1 MFNEGT
7 LQERYN
13 SAVYVRGKTRKVAK
27 IFAIIYMIVLGLLM
41 VVAVFASNIVEN
53 GVTAGAVILAVSGTP
68 VGYLAGYI
76 FGSCISWTYYWLER
90 KFHMEDPIYLTLF
103 ITGYVGIFVWLK
115 YRKYAD
121 KLEVAAR
128 KNYAL
133 Q

>member
-27 IFAIIYMIVLGLLM
+27 IFAIIYMIVFGLLM
-41 VVAVFASNIVEN
+41 MVAVFSSNVAEN
-53 GVTAGAVILAVSGTP
+53 GVTVGAVILAVSGIP
-68 VGYLAGYI
+68 IGYLAGHI

-103 ITGYVGIFVWLK
+103 ITGYVGIFIWLK
-115 YRKYAD
+115 YRKYAE
-121 KLEVAAR
+121 KLEAAQR
-128 KNYAL
+128 KNQAL

>member
-13 SAVYVRGKTRKVAK
+13 SAVYVRRKTRKVAK
-27 IFAIIYMIVLGLLM
+27 VFAIIYMIVFGLLM
-41 VVAVFASNIVEN
+41 AVVAFSSNVAES
-53 GVTAGAVILAVSGTP
+53 GVTAGTVILAVSGVP
-68 VGYLAGYI
+68 VGYLTGHI

-90 KFHMEDPIYLTLF
+90 KFHKESPIYLTLF

-121 KLEVAAR
+121 KLEAAAR
-128 KNYAL
+128 KNYAS

>member
-13 SAVYVRGKTRKVAK
+13 SAVYVREKTRKVAK
-27 IFAIIYMIVLGLLM
+27 IFAIIYMIVFGLLM
-41 VVAVFASNIVEN
+41 AVVAFSSNVAES
-53 GVTAGAVILAVSGTP
+53 GVTVGTVILAVSGVP
-68 VGYLAGYI
+68 IGYLAGHI

-90 KFHMEDPIYLTLF
+90 KFHMENPIYLTLL

-121 KLEVAAR
+121 KLRTTAI
-128 KNYAL
+128 KN
-133 Q
+133 

>member
-27 IFAIIYMIVLGLLM
+27 IFAIIYMVVFGLLM
-41 VVAVFASNIVEN
+41 VVVAFSSNVTEN
-53 GVTAGAVILAVSGTP
+53 GVTVGTVILAMSGIP
-68 VGYLAGYI
+68 IGYLAGHI

-90 KFHMEDPIYLTLF
+90 KFHMESPIYLTLL

-121 KLEVAAR
+121 KLGATAR
-128 KNYAL
+128 KNQAL
-133 Q
+133 

>member
-13 SAVYVRGKTRKVAK
+13 SAVYVREKTRKVAK
-27 IFAIIYMIVLGLLM
+27 IFAIIYMIMFGLLM
-41 VVAVFASNIVEN
+41 AVAAFSSNVAES
-53 GVTAGAVILAVSGTP
+53 GVTVGTVILAVSGVP
-68 VGYLAGYI
+68 IGYLVGHI

-90 KFHMEDPIYLTLF
+90 KFHMESPIYLTLL

-121 KLEVAAR
+121 KLRTTAI
-128 KNYAL
+128 KN
-133 Q
+133 